1 MKEKQCGSSF
11 SSFFLLFS
19 PFLPA
24 FLSFLPCL
32 SQDQNMKLGDGQVYF
47 NALIRARH
55 NPHYVIT
62 LSTERGEI
70 AVWNIFTMTPVR
82 TLTGITQPRKLK
94 VRGVRSDFVWHG
106 KGACMLCGDLP

>member
-1 MKEKQCGSSF
+1 
-11 SSFFLLFS
+11 
-19 PFLPA
+19 
-24 FLSFLPCL
+24 
-32 SQDQNMKLGDGQVYF
+32 MKLGDGQVYF

-94 VRGVRSDFVWHG
+94 VKEYMEAKFVFVS
-106 KGACMLCGDLP
+106 C